1 MTYYNCGEPGRF
13 VGICSKPNVC
23 FICAIL
29 GHYMTECPKWKKT
42 QPIASYFSSAGKGLG
57 FYHIDLPEMETIR
70 WLNISNCGV
79 VLIRKGS
86 ITMIEL
92 ERWLNISN
100 CGVVLIRKGSI
111 TMAELEKELSD
122 IFYKDWP
129 SQKRELTPN
138 RYLVRFPPHRRV
150 EDIKNLP
157 SFNLRKEGVQVEVV
171 EWIGDLDHFGQLTE
185 AWVHLDGIPPTPSGV
200 DGKCL
205 LK

>member
-1 MTYYNCGEPGRF
+1 
-13 VGICSKPNVC
+13 
-23 FICAIL
+23 
-29 GHYMTECPKWKKT
+29 MTECPKWKKT

-86 ITMIEL
+86 ITMTEL

-157 SFNLRKEGVQVEVV
+157 SFNLRKEGV
-171 EWIGDLDHFGQLTE
+171 
-185 AWVHLDGIPPTPSGV
+185 
-200 DGKCL
+200 
-205 LK
+205 